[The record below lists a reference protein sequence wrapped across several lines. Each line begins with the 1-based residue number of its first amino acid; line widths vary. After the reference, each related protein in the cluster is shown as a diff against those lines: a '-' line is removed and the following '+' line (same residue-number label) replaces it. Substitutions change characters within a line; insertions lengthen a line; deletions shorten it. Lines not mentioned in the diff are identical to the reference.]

1 MIVYKIFHIPT
12 GKYVMSMMDKYNFK
26 RYPSYAKIELGKK
39 GKNWQT
45 KNGVID
51 AFTGALSAN
60 CGSAVVSYMLEQ
72 FEIHELTLQITDRIT
87 P

>member
-12 GKYVMSMMDKYNFK
+12 GKYVMSITQKYNLT
-26 RYPSYAKIELGKK
+26 RYPASGKIELGKK

-51 AFTGALSAN
+51 AFNYDLTAN
-60 CGSAVVSYMLEQ
+60 CSSAVVPYVLEQ

>member
-12 GKYVMSMMDKYNFK
+12 GKYIMSMMDKYNVK
-26 RYPSYAKIELGKK
+26 RYPRNAKIELGKK

-51 AFTGALSAN
+51 AFNEALSAN
-60 CGSAVVSYMLEQ
+60 CTCSVVPYTLEQ